1 MIGISTPI
9 YDLAGARIFREVNI
23 ENRAG
28 VRRVSRTATLDG
40 GVSVY
45 DTGYSDGDRDCKVIE
60 PDAGIAVIEF
70 VKRIVETYNLITLSM
85 DDGAYEGIPESYSMN
100 GGDLEMKVLI
110 TEKLSA

>member
-9 YDLAGARIFREVNI
+9 FDLAGARIFRQVDVA
-23 ENRAG
+23 NRTGA
-28 VRRVSRTATLDG
+28 RRVSRTATLDG

-45 DTGYSDGDRDCKVIE
+45 DTGYSDSDRDCTVTE
-60 PDAGIAVIEF
+60 PDAGIDAVEF
-70 VKRIVETYNLITLSM
+70 AKRIVETYDLITLSM
-85 DDGAYEGIPESYSMN
+85 EDGAYEGIPESYRMN